1 MTDPTTPPKPSR
13 FDGNDLL
20 FFAGLALLG
29 VGLAFALSWA
39 VALIVV
45 GGILAAV
52 GLVNAYV
59 LLWLGR
65 G

>member
-1 MTDPTTPPKPSR
+1 MTEPTAPPKPSR

-20 FFAGLALLG
+20 FFAGLALMG
-29 VGLAFALSWA
+29 TGLAFAISWA
-39 VALIVV
+39 IALAVV
-45 GGILAAV
+45 GGILTAV